1 MKKISLVFVMLL
13 FCSIAFSQDEE
24 NEDTKRK
31 GKRILPFRIGLKV
44 GIPNGVGGNIEYV
57 SPLLNDRIA
66 FFGDYSGF
74 STTIDDAD
82 TKLQYFEFGTN
93 IYLFGNKGRGV
104 YGALSYGK
112 LNLDA
117 SYDNYE
123 FDTGSGVV
131 TADASGEYE
140 VGTFN
145 VKVGLKM
152 GRRFYFR
159 TELGYGFGSVPQEFV
174 ISGTAN
180 GMTEYEI
187 IEIPKIPGMSEN
199 GYVMFNLG
207 FGIGF

>member
-1 MKKISLVFVMLL
+1 MKKVSLL
-13 FCSIAFSQDEE
+13 FAMLFIFSVAFSQRKKEE
-24 NEDTKRK
+24 SK
-31 GKRILPFRIGLKV
+31 GKRIFPFRIGVKA

-57 SPLLNDRIA
+57 TPLLNDRVA

-74 STTIDDAD
+74 SATIDDAD
-82 TKLQYFEFGTN
+82 TKLQYYEFGTN

-117 SYDNYE
+117 AYNDYE
-123 FDTGSGVV
+123 FDTGSGTV
-131 TADASGEYE
+131 TADAKGDYE

-145 VKVGLKM
+145 VKVGLKT

-174 ISGTAN
+174 ITGTAN
-180 GMTEYEI
+180 GMTQSEI
-187 IEIPKIPGMSEN
+187 IEIPEIPGMSEN
-199 GYVMFNLG
+199 GYVMFNIG

>member
-1 MKKISLVFVMLL
+1 MKRISLLLVMLL
-13 FCSIAFSQDEE
+13 VCSVAFSQDEE
-24 NEDTKRK
+24 NEESKQK

-44 GIPNGVGGNIEYV
+44 GIPNGAGGNIEYV
-57 SPLLNDRIA
+57 TPLLNDRIA
-66 FFGDYSGF
+66 FFADYSGF
-74 STTIDDAD
+74 SAEIDDAD

-131 TADASGEYE
+131 TADAKGEYE

-174 ISGTAN
+174 ITGTAN
-180 GMTEYEI
+180 GMTESEI
-187 IEIPKIPGMSEN
+187 IEIPEIPGMSEN